1 MGDPRQQ
8 RKKYDTPRHPWKQE
22 RIDEE
27 KELTKEFGFKNKK
40 EIWKTKSILKKFT
53 IQAKTLTGETTEQSE
68 KEKKVLLNK
77 LIKLNLIK
85 TGSDLDDILSL
96 KTRDIAERR
105 LQTIVFKKRFARSP
119 KQARQFITHGHI
131 KINNKKITIPSYI
144 VNNDEESKISFD
156 EVSNLAKVD
165 HPERVQPKKEEV
177 KEKPKK
183 ETKEKVKKEKPKEK
197 KEAKK
202 IVKEEKKTK

>member
-1 MGDPRQQ
+1 MGDPRKQ
-8 RKKYDTPRHPWKQE
+8 RRKYSGPQHPWNRA
-22 RIDEE
+22 RIEEE
-27 KELTKEFGFKNKK
+27 KVLVEEYGLKNKK
-40 EIWKTKSILKKFT
+40 DLWKMTSKLAKFKR
-53 IQAKTLTGETTEQSE
+53 QAKSLIAKQGKQAEYE
-68 KEKKVLLNK
+68 KHLFLEKLQKLK
-77 LIKLNLIK
+77 LIGEGA
-85 TGSDLDDILSL
+85 TMDDILSL
-96 KTRDIAERR
+96 SVKDLLERR
-105 LQTIVFKKRFARSP
+105 LQTLLFRKGLARSV

-197 KEAKK
+197 KRSKK
-202 IVKEEKKTK
+202 NS